1 MFCNKCMIPMRHVLR
16 FMNGKNYELYRC
28 PDCNYESKPTAYSFN
43 VKIRQKENAN
53 TNRRRRR
60 KRT

>member
-43 VKIRQKENAN
+43 EKNN
-53 TNRRRRR
+53 TKR
-60 KRT
+60 KCKY